1 MKPFLI
7 LQLRPEVEASDDEF
21 QAFLAK
27 GDLRPDQV
35 QRIRLDC
42 EPIPQTLD
50 LADYSGVIVG
60 GGPGCVSDPPEQK
73 SAVEA
78 RIEAA
83 VMGMMPQ
90 ICAQDIPFMGCCYG
104 IGVLGAHL
112 GGRVDKARYFEE
124 VGTSECAVTN
134 DGRNDAM
141 LDGVPNEFSAF
152 VGHKEALQELP
163 DGCVHL
169 VTSPNCP
176 YQMIRYG
183 RNVYATQFHPEADS
197 AGFEVRIGVY
207 KNKGYFAPEDAARLV
222 EMCHASDVHAPEVI
236 LRNFVRVYARD

>member
-27 GDLRPDQV
+27 GDLREAQV
-35 QRIRLDC
+35 HRIRLDC
-42 EPIPQTLD
+42 EAIPQGLD

-60 GGPGCVSDPPEQK
+60 GGPGCVSDPPENK
-73 SAVEA
+73 SAIEA

-83 VMGMMPQ
+83 VLGMMPQ
-90 ICAQDIPFMGCCYG
+90 ICAQDIPFLGCCYG

-112 GGRVDKARYFEE
+112 GGRVNKERYFEE
-124 VGTSECAVTN
+124 VGTSDCTVT
-134 DGRNDAM
+134 GAGARDAL
-141 LDGVPNEFSAF
+141 LDGVPAQFSAF

-169 VTSPNCP
+169 VSSSGCP

-222 EMCHASDVHAPEVI
+222 DMCHASDVHAPELI
-236 LRNFVRVYARD
+236 LRNFVKVYARD